1 MNQPLISCIVPVY
14 NCELYLREAIDS
26 ILAQTYRPLEIFVV
40 DDGSTDGTADVVA
53 SYGARLNYLRQGNAG
68 PAAARNRAL
77 KLAEGEFVAF
87 LDADD
92 VWHPDKLMRQMACF
106 AMNPK
111 LELCLTYVQ
120 NFWIQE
126 LKAEKE
132 RWQNHKLARP
142 LPGYLIQALL
152 ARQTLFDRVG
162 VFDPALQPSE
172 DTDWFLRAF
181 EKRVVTQVVP
191 EVLVYRRL
199 HGNNISLSSPYQRL
213 INAVKLSLDRRRTHG
228 GTMRS
233 LKLPTSD
240 GHTLKD
246 H

>member
-26 ILAQTYRPLEIFVV
+26 ILAQTYRPLEIVVV

-53 SYGARLNYLRQGNAG
+53 SYGARLLYLRQGNAG
-68 PAAARNRAL
+68 PAAARNRGL

-106 AMNPK
+106 TTHPK
-111 LELCLTYVQ
+111 LELCLTYVE
-120 NFWIQE
+120 NVWIRE
-126 LKAEKE
+126 LKAERE
-132 RWQNHKLARP
+132 RLQNHKFARP
-142 LPGYLIQALL
+142 LPGYLIQTLL
-152 ARQTLFDRVG
+152 ARRTLFDTLG
-162 VFDPALQPSE
+162 FFDPALQPSE

-181 EKRVVTQVVP
+181 EKQVVTQVVP
-191 EVLVYRRL
+191 DVLVSRRL
-199 HGNNISLSSPYQRL
+199 HGRNISLLSSYQRL
-213 INAVKLSLDRRRTHG
+213 VGAVKRSLDRRRNHD
-228 GTMRS
+228 GTPRP

-240 GHTLKD
+240 GHA
-246 H
+246 